1 MNPTLRFVSHIP
13 CSKKVAALVAALWM
27 AVSLVGQTSDST
39 MLVNAVWQTD
49 TIANGVVFKQT
60 ALKDYFSSN
69 QYISCIEVAPNS
81 AAKLAFAYNK
91 DLDYTSQ
98 MAKKQGAIAAINGSF
113 FDMQYFNP
121 ICYLRIDGENVGE
134 NTNKNT
140 PYRKYYQ
147 YGTFVLDDN
156 GMPKILKTDSLRVW
170 ENSLPY
176 QNIMTAGPL
185 LIQSGKEQP
194 MRDDRTFVTH
204 RHNRTAIGI
213 KPDGTVLM
221 IAVDGRHA
229 KAQGMTLV
237 QLIKTLKWL
246 GCVDALNMDGGGSTT
261 CYIKGRGVVNYPS
274 DNNAFDHKGERK
286 VSNAIL
292 LMVYF

>member
-1 MNPTLRFVSHIP
+1 MNPTLRFVFHVP

-49 TIANGVVFKQT
+49 TVANGVVFKQT

-221 IAVDGRHA
+221 ITVDGRHA

>member
-1 MNPTLRFVSHIP
+1 MNPTLRFVFHVP

-27 AVSLVGQTSDST
+27 AVGLVGQTSDST

-147 YGTFVLDDN
+147 YGTLVLDDN

-221 IAVDGRHA
+221 ITVDGRHA